1 MTPEL
6 KAEVLKALRGDQYPQ
21 GKECLMHIDLGGYA
35 SYCCLGVITI
45 IAGGKRID
53 PFKETRYNSGIAVTF
68 GYKDEELANDS
79 FIPMDL
85 ADEIGMSYDGYFER
99 TPEIDQWFKDNPL
112 TEEEEVN
119 PFKHHLNLNV
129 DNIRALYQMN
139 DLGYK
144 FPQIADFIERF
155 F

>member
-6 KAEVLKALRGDQYPQ
+6 KAEVLAALRGDQYPQ
-21 GKECLMHIDLGGYA
+21 GRECLMHIDDRGHTT
-35 SYCCLGVITI
+35 YCCLGVITI
-45 IAGGKRID
+45 LAGGIRID
-53 PFKETRYNSGIAVTF
+53 PFKARYKSGTAVTF
-68 GYKDEELANDS
+68 GYKDKELVSDS
-79 FIPMDL
+79 FLPMDL
-85 ADEIGMSYDGYFER
+85 ADEIGMSYDGSFER
-99 TPEIDQWFKDNPL
+99 TPEINQWFKDNPL
-112 TEEEEVN
+112 VEEVN

-129 DNIRALYQMN
+129 GNIHTLYQMN

>member
-45 IAGGKRID
+45 LAGGKRVD
-53 PFKETRYNSGIAVTF
+53 PFKTIYKSGTTVTF
-68 GYKDEELANDS
+68 SYKDEELANES
-79 FIPMDL
+79 FLPMDL
-85 ADEIGMSYDGYFER
+85 ADEIGMAYDGSFER

-112 TEEEEVN
+112 VEEVN

-129 DNIRALYQMN
+129 SNIHALYQMN
-139 DLGYK
+139 DVGYK